1 MFQLSVCADTVFLDL
16 PIAERIDAIRSA
28 GFSVE
33 LWTWKDRDLEALVQE
48 GQFEITS
55 LPGATRGSIV
65 HPDGV
70 EEFMNSARETL
81 QAAQQ
86 LGCRNFGLV
95 TGSIGPDGKS
105 AHLIAEHP
113 ATLWITA
120 YRSLCQLAEWA
131 EKYQVTYN
139 LEALNVKVDHGGYP
153 LTLVEDVVRLIEQVG
168 SPRIRALLD
177 VYHLQIQEGN
187 VTQVMRDYWDYV
199 GYVHV
204 ADVPGRHEPGTG
216 EINYSQVVATL
227 RELGYQGIVGMEAFP
242 EGDDHKALERFR
254 TIFS

>member
-16 PIAERIDAIRSA
+16 TIAQRIEAIISA

-33 LWTWKDRDLEALVQE
+33 LWIWQDRDLEALVKDW
-48 GQFEITS
+48 QFEITS

-70 EEFMNSARETL
+70 QEFMDSARETL
-81 QAAQQ
+81 EVAKR

-95 TGSIGPDGKS
+95 TGEIGPDGKS

-131 EKYQVTYN
+131 EKYNVTYN

-153 LTLVEDVVRLIEQVG
+153 LTRVEDVVRLIEQVG

-177 VYHLQIQEGN
+177 VYHVQIQEGN
-187 VTQVMRDYWDYV
+187 VTQVIRDHWNSV

-216 EINYSQVVATL
+216 EINYPKVVATL
-227 RELGYQGIVGMEAFP
+227 KELGYQGIVGLEAFP
-242 EGDDHKALERFR
+242 EGDDRKALDRFR
-254 TIFS
+254 KIFS